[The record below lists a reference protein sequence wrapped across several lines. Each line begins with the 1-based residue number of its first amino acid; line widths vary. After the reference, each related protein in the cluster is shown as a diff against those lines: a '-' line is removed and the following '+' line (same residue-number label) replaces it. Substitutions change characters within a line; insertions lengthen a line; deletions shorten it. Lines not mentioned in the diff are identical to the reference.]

1 MLKLLENF
9 TVEQTIL
16 FIVMLALAIKG
27 ILDFYDWLRKRNKAR
42 FDADYEKIKD
52 HDAIITKQEDLE
64 QHYQE
69 LKDNYNSLSEEFS
82 GFSSVVNDDLKIIK
96 KSMMHDI
103 KQWIIQQHK
112 KHMDKGW
119 VAIEDLNMLEY
130 RFADY
135 QALGGNGTI
144 PSLMDELRALPK
156 YPKDRLE

>member
-1 MLKLLENF
+1 MLKLLESF
-9 TVEQTIL
+9 TVEQTIFFL
-16 FIVMLALAIKG
+16 IVLALAIKG
-27 ILDFYDWLRKRNKAR
+27 IFDFCDWITKKNKAK

-52 HDAIITKQEDLE
+52 HDAIIAKQEDLE

-69 LKDNYNSLSEEFS
+69 LNNSYSELSGEFL
-82 GFSSVVNDDLKIIK
+82 GFSSTVNEDLQVIK

-135 QALGGNGTI
+135 QALGGNSTI
-144 PSLMDELRALPK
+144 PALMDELRALPK

>member
-9 TVEQTIL
+9 TVEQTIFFL
-16 FIVMLALAIKG
+16 IVLALAIKG
-27 ILDFYDWLRKRNKAR
+27 ILDFYDWLRKKNREK

-52 HDAIITKQEDLE
+52 HDAIVAKQEDLE

-69 LKDNYNSLSEEFS
+69 LNNSYSELSGEFL

>member
-1 MLKLLENF
+1 MLKLLESF
-9 TVEQTIL
+9 SVEQAII

-27 ILDFYDWLRKRNKAR
+27 VSDFYDWLRKRNKEK

-52 HDAIITKQEDLE
+52 HDAIISKQEELE
-64 QHYQE
+64 QHCQN
-69 LKDNYNSLSEEFS
+69 LSNNYIELSEDFS
-82 GFSSVVNDDLKIIK
+82 TFSSVVNDDLQVIK

-112 KHMDKGW
+112 EHMKKGW
-119 VAIEDLNMLEY
+119 VAIEDLNMLEF